1 MSDLTRTRLNNRDY
15 MRFPFRVGALGA
27 EISSRHQH
35 VREQI
40 EQILFTNPG
49 ERWYRPDFGI
59 GARALVFEPNSSPLW
74 ELVKKRLLATLA
86 EALKGEVLPESL
98 AVEVTGENEKL
109 MILISYQMAAL
120 QHSEK
125 LQFVLNGDE

>member
-1 MSDLTRTRLNNRDY
+1 MPELTRTRLNNRDY
-15 MRFPFRVGALGA
+15 MRFPLTIGAQGA
-27 EISSRHQH
+27 APSSRLQH

-59 GARALVFEPNSSPLW
+59 GARALVFEPNSSALW
-74 ELVKKRLLATLA
+74 GMVEQRLLATLA

-98 AVEVTGENEKL
+98 KVEVMGENEQLK
-109 MILISYQMAAL
+109 ILVGYQLAAL
-120 QHSEK
+120 QHSEQ
-125 LQFVLNGDE
+125 LAFVLNGEG

>member
-1 MSDLTRTRLNNRDY
+1 MS
-15 MRFPFRVGALGA
+15 FPFRIEEDGNTV
-27 EISSRHQH
+27 SSRQQH

-40 EQILFTNPG
+40 EQILFTNPA

-59 GARALVFEPNSSPLW
+59 GARALVFEPNQQTLW

-86 EALKGEVLPESL
+86 EALKGEVLSESL
-98 AVEVTGENEKL
+98 KVDVQGENEKL
-109 MILISYQMAAL
+109 IINISYQMAAL

-125 LQFVLNGDE
+125 LEFILNGDE

>member
-1 MSDLTRTRLNNRDY
+1 MADPTRTRLNNRDF
-15 MRFPFRVGALGA
+15 MRFPFAIDAQGAQL
-27 EISSRHQH
+27 SSRHQH

-98 AVEVTGENEKL
+98 SVEVRGENEKL
-109 MILISYQMAAL
+109 LIQIGYQLAAL

>member
-1 MSDLTRTRLNNRDY
+1 MADLTRTRLNNRDY
-15 MRFPFRVGALGA
+15 MSFPFEISKQGAA
-27 EISSRHQH
+27 ISSRHQH

-40 EQILFTNPG
+40 VQILFTSPG

-86 EALKGEVLPESL
+86 EALKGQVLPESL
-98 AVEVTGENEKL
+98 EVEVEGENEKL
-109 MILISYQMAAL
+109 KILISYQIAAL

-125 LQFVLNGDE
+125 LEFVLNGDE

>member
-1 MSDLTRTRLNNRDY
+1 MTDLTRSRLNNRDY
-15 MRFPFRVGALGA
+15 MRFPFSVGEQGAAL
-27 EISSRHQH
+27 SSRHRH

-98 AVEVTGENEKL
+98 TVDVQGENERL
-109 MILISYQMAAL
+109 NIHIGYQLAAL
-120 QHSEK
+120 QHTEK
-125 LQFVLNGDE
+125 LSFVVSGEE

>member
-1 MSDLTRTRLNNRDY
+1 MAKLTRTRINNRDY
-15 MRFPFRVGALGA
+15 MSFPLRIGKQGSTV
-27 EISSRHQH
+27 SSRQQH

-40 EQILFTNPG
+40 EQILFTNPA

-59 GARALVFEPNSSPLW
+59 GARALVFEPNQQTLW

-86 EALKGEVLPESL
+86 EALKGEVLAESL
-98 AVEVTGENEKL
+98 VVDVQGKNEQLK
-109 MILISYQMAAL
+109 IFISYQMAAL

-125 LQFVLNGDE
+125 LEFLLNGER

>member
-1 MSDLTRTRLNNRDY
+1 MAGLTRTRLNNRDY
-15 MRFPFRVGALGA
+15 LSFPFTIGPGGGAL
-27 EISSRHQH
+27 SSRQQH

-40 EQILFTNPG
+40 EQVLFTNPG

-98 AVEVTGENEKL
+98 AVEVSGENERL
-109 MILISYQMAAL
+109 TILISYQLAAL
-120 QHSEK
+120 RHSEQ
-125 LQFVLNGDE
+125 LEFVLNGDE

>member
-1 MSDLTRTRLNNRDY
+1 MTDLTRSRLDNRDY
-15 MRFPFRVGALGA
+15 MRFPFSVGEQGA
-27 EISSRHQH
+27 EVSSRHRH

-49 ERWYRPDFGI
+49 ERWYRPEFGI

-98 AVEVTGENEKL
+98 SVEVAGEQERL
-109 MILISYQMAAL
+109 RIDIGYQLAAL
-120 QHSEK
+120 QHTEK
-125 LQFVLNGDE
+125 LSFLVGGDE

>member
-15 MRFPFRVGALGA
+15 MRFPFRVGAEGA
-27 EISSRHQH
+27 QTSSRHQH

>member
-1 MSDLTRTRLNNRDY
+1 MTDLTRTRLNNRDY
-15 MRFPFRVGALGA
+15 MRFPFTVGEQGALV
-27 EISSRHQH
+27 SSRHQH

-98 AVEVTGENEKL
+98 EVEVTGENERL
-109 MILISYQMAAL
+109 LIQIGYQLAAL

-125 LQFVLNGDE
+125 LQFVLNGDG

>member
-1 MSDLTRTRLNNRDY
+1 MADLTRTRLNNRDY
-15 MRFPFRVGALGA
+15 LRFPLQIGEQGGA
-27 EISSRHQH
+27 ISSRHQH

-59 GARALVFEPNSSPLW
+59 GARALVFEPNSSPFW

-98 AVEVTGENEKL
+98 AVEVRGENEKL
-109 MILISYQMAAL
+109 LILISYQLAAL
-120 QHSEK
+120 QHSEQ

>member
-1 MSDLTRTRLNNRDY
+1 MASLTRTRLNNRDY
-15 MRFPFRVGALGA
+15 MSFPFRIGEQGAA
-27 EISSRHQH
+27 VSSRHRH

-59 GARALVFEPNSSPLW
+59 GARTLVFEPNSSPLW

-98 AVEVTGENEKL
+98 SVDVTGENEQLK
-109 MILISYQMAAL
+109 ILISYQMAAL

-125 LQFVLNGDE
+125 LEFVLNGDE

>member
-1 MSDLTRTRLNNRDY
+1 MS
-15 MRFPFRVGALGA
+15 FPFTIGEQGSS
-27 EISSRHQH
+27 ISSRHQH

-40 EQILFTNPG
+40 EQILFTDPG

-59 GARALVFEPNSSPLW
+59 GAKALVFEPNQQTLW

-86 EALKGEVLPESL
+86 EALKGEVLAESL
-98 AVEVTGENEKL
+98 SVDVEGDNEKL
-109 MILISYQMAAL
+109 NISISYQMAAL

-125 LQFVLNGDE
+125 LEFVLNGDE

>member
-1 MSDLTRTRLNNRDY
+1 MARLTRTRINNRDY
-15 MRFPFRVGALGA
+15 MSFPLRIADQGSQ
-27 EISSRHQH
+27 ISSRQQH

-40 EQILFTNPG
+40 EQILFTNPA

-59 GARALVFEPNSSPLW
+59 GARALVFEPNQQTLW

-86 EALKGEVLPESL
+86 EALKGEVLAESL
-98 AVEVTGENEKL
+98 VVDVEGENEKL
-109 MILISYQMAAL
+109 IIVISYQIAAL

-125 LQFVLNGDE
+125 LEFLLNGDE

>member
-1 MSDLTRTRLNNRDY
+1 MNKLTRTRINNRDF
-15 MRFPFRVGALGA
+15 MSFPFTISDQGST
-27 EISSRHQH
+27 ISSRHHH

-49 ERWYRPDFGI
+49 ERWYRPDFSI
-59 GARALVFEPNSSPLW
+59 GAKALVFEPNQHAMW

-86 EALKGEVLPESL
+86 EALKGEVLAESL
-98 AVEVTGENEKL
+98 SVEVEGDNEKL
-109 MILISYQMAAL
+109 NISISYQMAAI

-125 LQFVLNGDE
+125 LEFVLNGGE